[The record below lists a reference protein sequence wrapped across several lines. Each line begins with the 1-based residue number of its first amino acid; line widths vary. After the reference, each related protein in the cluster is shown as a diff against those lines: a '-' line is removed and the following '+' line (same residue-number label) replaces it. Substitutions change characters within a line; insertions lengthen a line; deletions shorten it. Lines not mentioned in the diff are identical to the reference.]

1 MFTSAALQFGKL
13 DVIGHALI
21 VVVLLD
27 IAGDDAKLEDK
38 SALAKTAPSDNYP
51 SARPPRLILIDA
63 VLTQIVAL

>member
-1 MFTSAALQFGKL
+1 M
-13 DVIGHALI
+13 
-21 VVVLLD
+21 LLGLSSLW
-27 IAGDDAKLEDK
+27 ATLLRFHKSTGFSLHRTQPADK